1 MVSYIPNS
9 RERGDQN
16 MQTLLIADSNDAFR
30 QQLAEAFQPY
40 FRTLTCSDGQQALDI
55 LCQEHCDCLVL
66 DLMLPELDGISML
79 EIAIA
84 KDIRPIVIA
93 VSPLFTQ
100 YTFDVAESL
109 GIGYMIRRP
118 CPVQS
123 VVTRMLDLK
132 QRVNL
137 VWASREQIHRFLYWL
152 GVPSGYNGY
161 LPLVESLAI
170 LAEDP
175 SQSITKVLYPEVAK
189 RIGSG
194 PKAVERNIRSALE
207 QAWKIRNAERWQQ
220 LFPDLNDRPSNS
232 LFFSRVLET
241 LRSGHWE

>member
-1 MVSYIPNS
+1 
-9 RERGDQN
+9 

-30 QQLAEAFQPY
+30 QQLADAFEPY
-40 FRTLTCSDGQQALDI
+40 YRTLTCGNGQEALEI
-55 LCQEHCDCLVL
+55 LCGEHCDCLVL

-79 EIAIA
+79 EIAVA

-93 VSPLFTQ
+93 ISPLFTQ

-118 CPVQS
+118 CPVQT

-132 QRVNL
+132 QRVNP

-170 LAEDP
+170 LAADP

-194 PKAVERNIRSALE
+194 PQAVERNIRSALE
-207 QAWKIRNAERWQQ
+207 RAWKIRNVERWQL
-220 LFPDLNDRPSNS
+220 LFPDLDDRPSNS

-241 LRSGHWE
+241 LRNGCWE

>member
-1 MVSYIPNS
+1 
-9 RERGDQN
+9 

-30 QQLAEAFQPY
+30 QQLAEAFAPFY
-40 FRTLTCSDGQQALDI
+40 RTLTCGDGQQALDI

-66 DLMLPELDGISML
+66 DLMLPELDGISRL
-79 EIAIA
+79 EIAVA

-93 VSPLFTQ
+93 ISPLFTQ

-118 CPVQS
+118 CPVQT

-132 QRVNL
+132 QRVNP

-170 LAEDP
+170 LAADP

-194 PKAVERNIRSALE
+194 PQAVERNIRSALE
-207 QAWKIRNAERWQQ
+207 RAWKIRNVERWQL
-220 LFPDLNDRPSNS
+220 LFPDLDDRPSNS

-241 LRSGHWE
+241 LRNGCWE

>member
-1 MVSYIPNS
+1 MSKILIV
-9 RERGDQN
+9 EDEEA
-16 MQTLLIADSNDAFR
+16 IADLEKDYLELSGFDVEVAN
-30 QQLAEAFQPY
+30 
-40 FRTLTCSDGQQALDI
+40 DGQTGVTKALNENYDLFI
-55 LCQEHCDCLVL
+55 L

-79 EIAIA
+79 EIAVA

-93 VSPLFTQ
+93 ISPLFTQ

-118 CPVQS
+118 CPVQT

-132 QRVNL
+132 QRVNP

-170 LAEDP
+170 LAADP

-194 PKAVERNIRSALE
+194 PQAVERNIRSALE
-207 QAWKIRNAERWQQ
+207 RAWKIRNVERWQL
-220 LFPDLNDRPSNS
+220 LFPDLDDRPSNS

-241 LRSGHWE
+241 LRNGCWE

>member
-1 MVSYIPNS
+1 
-9 RERGDQN
+9 
-16 MQTLLIADSNDAFR
+16 MQTLLIADSNEAFR
-30 QQLAEAFQPY
+30 QQLAEAFQPHY
-40 FRTLTCSDGQQALDI
+40 RILTCGNGLEALDI
-55 LCQEHCDCLVL
+55 LCREKCECLVL

-79 EIAIA
+79 EMAIA
-84 KDIRPIVIA
+84 RDVRPIVIA

-100 YTFDVAESL
+100 YIFDVAETL
-109 GIGYMIRRP
+109 GIGYLIRRP
-118 CPVQS
+118 CPVKAIVS
-123 VVTRMLDLK
+123 RMLDLK
-132 QRVNL
+132 QRANPI
-137 VWASREQIHRFLYWL
+137 WASREQLGRFLYWL
-152 GVPSGYNGY
+152 GMSSGYNGY
-161 LPLVESLAI
+161 SSLMEALTL

>member
-1 MVSYIPNS
+1 
-9 RERGDQN
+9 

-30 QQLAEAFQPY
+30 QQLAEAFAPFY
-40 FRTLTCSDGQQALDI
+40 RTLTCGDGLQALDI

-79 EIAIA
+79 EIAVA

-93 VSPLFTQ
+93 ISPLFTQ

-118 CPVQS
+118 CPVQT

-132 QRVNL
+132 QRVNP

-170 LAEDP
+170 LAADP

-194 PKAVERNIRSALE
+194 PQAVERNIRSALE
-207 QAWKIRNAERWQQ
+207 RAWKIRNVERWQL
-220 LFPDLNDRPSNS
+220 LFPDLDDRPSNS

-241 LRSGHWE
+241 LRNGCWE

>member
-1 MVSYIPNS
+1 
-9 RERGDQN
+9 

-118 CPVQS
+118 CPVQT

-170 LAEDP
+170 LAADP

-194 PKAVERNIRSALE
+194 PQAVERNIRSALE

>member
-1 MVSYIPNS
+1 
-9 RERGDQN
+9 

-30 QQLAEAFQPY
+30 QQLAEAFAPFY
-40 FRTLTCSDGQQALDI
+40 RTLTCGDGLQALDI

-79 EIAIA
+79 EIAVA

-93 VSPLFTQ
+93 ISPLFTQ

-118 CPVQS
+118 CPVQT

-132 QRVNL
+132 QRVNP

-170 LAEDP
+170 LAADP

-194 PKAVERNIRSALE
+194 PQAVERNIRSALE
-207 QAWKIRNAERWQQ
+207 RAWKIRNVERWQL
-220 LFPDLNDRPSNS
+220 LFPDLDDRPSNS

-241 LRSGHWE
+241 LRNGRWE

>member
-1 MVSYIPNS
+1 
-9 RERGDQN
+9 

-93 VSPLFTQ
+93 GSPLFTQ
-100 YTFDVAESL
+100 YTFDVAEAL

-118 CPVQS
+118 CPVQA
-123 VVTRMLDLK
+123 VVARMLDLN
-132 QRVNL
+132 QRVNPI
-137 VWASREQIHRFLYWL
+137 WASREQVNRFLLWL
-152 GVPSGYNGY
+152 GVPTVYNGY
-161 LPLVESLAI
+161 LPLVEALML

-194 PKAVERNIRSALE
+194 SKAVERNIRSAIE
-207 QAWKIRNAERWQQ
+207 HAWNSRNAERWQQ
-220 LFPDLNDRPSNS
+220 LFPELDERPSNS
-232 LFFSRVLET
+232 LFFSRALET
-241 LRSGHWE
+241 LSGGHWE